1 MQQPFKVTEKFLE
14 TLRLKIEEQD
24 ADFVRDNIRELYP
37 ADIADILDKLQADEA
52 KYLVRHLEEED
63 LSKVLVEMEEEKRE
77 LFLEYFTSKEIA
89 EKFIGN
95 MQSDDAADVIAELPD
110 EQQDEVLAL
119 VEDAEQASDIADL
132 LKYDENTAGGLMAK
146 ELVRVN
152 VEWNVL
158 ECVRQMRR
166 QAEEMQ
172 SVYAVYAV
180 DENDRLIGILP
191 LQKLLTT
198 PVRSRIKD
206 VIEEDVI
213 SVRTD
218 TPDEEVA
225 NIMDKYD
232 LVVLPVVDHLGKLV
246 GRITIDDVVNLIR
259 KETTEDLQKMAG
271 MEVIDKVYLNTSMR
285 ELVMK
290 RSGWLVVLLIGESF
304 TATAMS
310 FFEDQI
316 AKAVVLALFVPLIIS
331 SGGNTGSQASTL
343 ITRSLALNE
352 LNVSEWWRIVRK
364 ELGVGLILGLILGVV
379 GFLRVAV
386 WSVFVNVYGPHWVL
400 IATTVGVSLTGVVL
414 WGNLVGSILPIMLKR
429 VGLDPAVSSAP
440 FVATVVDVTGLIIY
454 FTVAA
459 LFLRGILL

>member
-24 ADFVRDNIRELYP
+24 AAFVRDNIRELYP

-52 KYLVRHLEEED
+52 KYLVRHLEEDD

-95 MQSDDAADVIAELPD
+95 MQSDDAADVISELPD

-180 DENDRLIGILP
+180 DESDRLIGILP

-198 PVRSRIKD
+198 PVRSKIKD
-206 VIEEDVI
+206 VIEQDVI
-213 SVRTD
+213 SVRTN

-259 KETTEDLQKMAG
+259 KENTEDLQKMAG
-271 MEVIDKVYLNTSMR
+271 MEVIDKPYLNTSLR

-352 LNVSEWWRIVRK
+352 LTVSEWWRILRK
-364 ELGVGLILGLILGVV
+364 ELGVGLVLGLILGVV
-379 GFLRVAV
+379 GFLRVAI

-400 IATTVGVSLTGVVL
+400 IAATVGVSLVGVVL
-414 WGNLVGSILPIMLKR
+414 WGNLVGSTLPIILKR
-429 VGLDPAVSSAP
+429 IGLDPAVSSAP
-440 FVATVVDVTGLIIY
+440 FVATVVDVTGLVIY
-454 FTVAA
+454 FSVAA